1 MGMPLQA
8 QSILKAK
15 VVLLSFSGSG
25 IGSKQ
30 KRACEPADIL
40 HDMYS
45 YRNCRGLWI
54 TFVYVRQGTAEREE
68 GDVLPALPASSA
80 GDPRYAHK
88 AGVVAVAGLFGGGGG
103 TISQRSASGWWWS
116 FSSPCPLLSV
126 WERSQ
131 PCCWALMGEQARAA
145 VEVLPVA
152 KELHVFVKT
161 LNRQCF
167 LRQCRVAL
175 ASYRRWH

>member
-103 TISQRSASGWWWS
+103 AQLARGLPRAGGGAFPRRVPCSPSGSAA
-116 FSSPCPLLSV
+116 SP
-126 WERSQ
+126 
-131 PCCWALMGEQARAA
+131 AA
-145 VEVLPVA
+145 GL
-152 KELHVFVKT
+152 
-161 LNRQCF
+161 
-167 LRQCRVAL
+167 
-175 ASYRRWH
+175 